1 MRLIILALTLFAGT
15 ALAAPTCSISPVDPM
30 ISPGD
35 SVTWVGA
42 YGGFAAGANPSPRWV
57 FTGGSREGSG
67 AWSSTV
73 RYPAAGGFSAALRVL
88 SIATREEVECS
99 TMVTVEA
106 QPPIDPPPPVEPTP
120 VEPPPVV
127 TPPIDVAVTIHCG
140 EGVACTCTTA
150 P

>member
-1 MRLIILALTLFAGT
+1 MPFFSRPRYRWELGAVVAFAAALASGY

-42 YGGFAAGANPSPRWV
+42 YSGFAVGANPAPRWV

-99 TMVTVEA
+99 TTVEVRA
-106 QPPIDPPPPVEPTP
+106 PI
-120 VEPPPVV
+120 EPPPVIN
-127 TPPIDVAVTIHCG
+127 PPPVAIEVRIHCAP
-140 EGVACTCTTA
+140 GVACTCTTD
-150 P
+150 